1 MEVYISKEG
10 FNAVGEY
17 CEGKL
22 IVKKGSTINPS
33 FATYIKGISMVKQ
46 YRENPNYV
54 DSSWQVIKDCEFPS
68 PTTAAQ
74 FVMGQSRDGY
84 DAWKMES
91 GESLGKRLESLGIWE
106 RKRRKRE
113 K

>member
-1 MEVYISKEG
+1 MDVYISKENY
-10 FNAVGEY
+10 NAVGEY
-17 CEGKL
+17 CDGKL

-33 FATYIKGISMVKQ
+33 FATYIKGISMAKQ
-46 YRENPNYV
+46 LRENSEYV
-54 DSSWQVIKDCEFPS
+54 DSSWRVKKDCEFPS

-91 GESLGKRLESLGIWE
+91 GESLGKRLEFLGVRE
-106 RKRRKRE
+106 RKRRKKE